1 MPHAGLDV
9 RSLLVYSR
17 VRLVRGSR
25 AGRAVFRGEI
35 VVPAGHGCAFG
46 PGADDCLCRVLRFLP
61 IPVFAT
67 PRTAFDP
74 KRVSPTSPWFRPS
87 SSSGVGSSQPA
98 RFDRELLQLLSDQ
111 RPTLSFSPRKS
122 RSFLGLSLS
131 DVVGLAR
138 GGNLHV
144 VI

>member
-61 IPVFAT
+61 SLRGRHLQDGVRPEKSLA
-67 PRTAFDP
+67 DESL
-74 KRVSPTSPWFRPS
+74 VSTFI
-87 SSSGVGSSQPA
+87 
-98 RFDRELLQLLSDQ
+98 LLGCGIVSTGQ
-111 RPTLSFSPRKS
+111 
-122 RSFLGLSLS
+122 
-131 DVVGLAR
+131 V
-138 GGNLHV
+138 
-144 VI
+144 